1 VTEAQDGTTL
11 HASCVVVGEA
21 GVLIRGPSGSGKSQ
35 LARRLMSTYPGFS
48 RLVCDDR
55 VRVEARHGRVVA
67 RALPAIAGILEIRGL
82 GLMPTAFEP
91 AAVVRL
97 VVDALTGPAARLP
110 EEADAA
116 IDISGVT
123 LPRIVGRAD
132 SLVEAVLWRLNPSM
146 TGL

>member
-1 VTEAQDGTTL
+1 MTEPQERTTL
-11 HASCVVVGEA
+11 HASCVVLGEA
-21 GVLIRGPSGSGKSQ
+21 GVLIRGPSGSGKSE
-35 LARRLMSTYPGFS
+35 LARRLMSAYPGFA

-55 VRVEARHGRVVA
+55 VRIEARHGRLVA
-67 RALPAIAGILEIRGL
+67 RAVPAIAGVLEIRGL

-97 VVDALTGPAARLP
+97 VADALTGPTERLP
-110 EEADAA
+110 DEADSAV
-116 IDISGVT
+116 DISGVT
-123 LPRIVGRAD
+123 LPRVAGRAD